1 MTVET
6 DTMTI
11 DPKAFFSS
19 FQPLPLYEEEPE
31 VIFPK
36 RPAKTDPLPL
46 RYLNDEPPTQTNWV
60 IEGILPEGGCNVLG
74 AEPKVGKSWV
84 SFDLALCLA
93 TGQNFLGRYR
103 VPKTGPTL
111 IYSPEGGWNARSQ
124 RLWGLCWGRDLDPR
138 VVLQQIP
145 FINGRVDLASEES
158 AGALAETIARVN
170 PRLLIIDPLIT
181 AHVGTDENASS
192 EMQRVL
198 DKLRDISIQH
208 PSMAVL
214 VAHHLGKGSKGQSAM
229 YGLRGSSA
237 LPAWADGLITLRQ
250 ATQDASSQRRMD
262 IIHRDAPSPPPTAYT
277 LHVGVGQIDGLCQFR
292 LDQDD
297 VQHKSDA
304 TLADVVL
311 DKITAQPEV
320 YNVTTLAMELGRNK
334 GSISK
339 IVNNLIN
346 RAVAY
351 RLPPEGL
358 LGPCVEK

>member
-1 MTVET
+1 M
-6 DTMTI
+6 
-11 DPKAFFSS
+11 AFLQS
-19 FQPLPLYEEEPE
+19 FHTPVPLYDDEPE
-31 VIFPK
+31 LIFPK
-36 RPAKTDPLPL
+36 QPIRAEPLPL
-46 RYLNDEPPTQTNWV
+46 RYLNDEPPTETRWV
-60 IEGILPEGGCNVLG
+60 VEGILPEGGCNVLG

-124 RLWGLCWGRDLDPR
+124 RLWGLCWGRELDPR

-145 FINGRVDLASEES
+145 FVDGRVDLANDES
-158 AGALAETIARVN
+158 TSALAETIARVA
-170 PRLLIIDPLIT
+170 PRMLIIDPLIT

-192 EMQRVL
+192 EMQRIL
-198 DKLRDISIQH
+198 DKIRDISLQH
-208 PSMAVL
+208 PEMAIL

-250 ATQDASSQRRMD
+250 ATPDASSQRRMD
-262 IIHRDAPSPPPTAYT
+262 IIHRDAPSPAPTAYT
-277 LHVGVGQIDGLCQFR
+277 LHVGAGEICGLCKFR

-297 VQHKSDA
+297 IEHKNDA
-304 TLADVVL
+304 SLADIVL
-311 DKITAQPEV
+311 DLITVEPEK
-320 YNVTTLAMELGRNK
+320 YSTSGIADKLGRNK
-334 GSISK
+334 GTISK
-339 IVNNLIN
+339 IVNRLIN

-351 RLPPEGL
+351 RLPPDGL
-358 LGPCVEK
+358 LGPCKEK